1 MNKVKARPRSC
12 TTQPPAHQGHTVKRS
27 SLYQIITTGMTL
39 TPIDSY
45 KQQRMTYHI
54 FTYPCAPKMPKQRKN
69 TRSAQNSTIEIIF
82 ISYFKLCHL
91 NFFDLAYPTLILTPK
106 LSKSPEKLIKSNKKT
121 SESSVC
127 VLKYLLQTGKFTK
140 KINKSLSNT

>member
-1 MNKVKARPRSC
+1 MHYTA
-12 TTQPPAHQGHTVKRS
+12 TGPPGTHRQKIKSISNHNDWHDTDTDRQLQAAAYDLS
-27 SLYQIITTGMTL
+27 
-39 TPIDSY
+39 
-45 KQQRMTYHI
+45 HI
-54 FTYPCAPKMPKQRKN
+54 HLSVCAKMPKQRKN

-91 NFFDLAYPTLILTPK
+91 NFFDLTYPTLILTPK